1 MKKLLLSLI
10 MLPTLAFAWQP
21 TKPIISYIG
30 YGPGSGNEV
39 AFRGVIA
46 EIEKTTPGVNFVVQ
60 NVPGADSVIS
70 VNQSYKLPADGHS
83 LNVTSIAN
91 FGINEVFNPEGMLW
105 TVNDLNP
112 VLGIASSPMV
122 ILAKPSSKV
131 NNIEDLIRYFK
142 NPGRPV
148 NVAVGSASQQILFGQ
163 IMEKISGD
171 LKSVKTVM
179 YKGPSQ
185 ALQDVAAEPQVEFA
199 ILPLA
204 VSAPMIDSGKIK
216 IVGLSGNKRMPQFPN
231 TQLVK
236 DFVPGVVV
244 QASWQVTLPNGA
256 SKEIVDWYV
265 TTFTKA
271 IKSENVKKYFENNYM
286 VPSDSLTPESIKKE
300 MYDLRS
306 VFIPLG
312 RRIKAELD
320 SGNK

>member
-1 MKKLLLSLI
+1 MKKIIAMLCLLPA
-10 MLPTLAFAWQP
+10 MAFAWQP

-30 YGPGSGNEV
+30 YGPGSGNEL

-46 EIEKTTPGVNFVVQ
+46 EIEKTNPGINFVVQ

-70 VNQSYKLPADGHS
+70 VNQSYKLPADGLT

-91 FGINEVFNPEGMLW
+91 FGINEVFNSEGMLW

-112 VLGIASSPMV
+112 VIGIASSPMAIV
-122 ILAKPSSKV
+122 AKTTSSV
-131 NNIEDLIRYFK
+131 NNVEDLIKYFK
-142 NPGRPV
+142 NPGKPV
-148 NVAVGSASQQILFGQ
+148 NVAVGSATQQILFGL

-179 YKGPSQ
+179 YKGPAQ
-185 ALQDVAAEPQVEFA
+185 ALQDVLGEPQVEFA
-199 ILPLA
+199 MLPLA
-204 VSAPMIDSGKIK
+204 VTASMVNSGKIK

-236 DFVPGVVV
+236 EFIPGVVI

-256 SKEIVDWYV
+256 PKEVVDWYV
-265 TTFTKA
+265 STFSKA
-271 IKSENVKKYFENNYM
+271 IKSDNLKKYFESNYM
-286 VPSDSLTPESIKKE
+286 LASESLTPELIKKE
-300 MYDLRS
+300 MSELRS
-306 VFIPLG
+306 VFIPVG

-320 SGNK
+320 AGSK